1 MAEDCLATRLALG
14 LRSAFGVESRAA
26 GLDRRHSHRSY
37 LTKSSN
43 LIEIGNLLRSTTRMP
58 PQPELNRRIAAIR
71 GFNRF
76 YTKQI
81 GVLQDGLL
89 GSAFSLAEARLLY
102 ELALR
107 DRPTATELGKELS
120 LDAGYLSR
128 ILLGF
133 ERRGLLQKAPAAD
146 KRQYILSL
154 TAQGRAAFAPL
165 DARARAEI
173 AATLGPLTEV
183 QQRRLVA
190 AMATIEATLT
200 AGPARRAEPAF
211 LLRPHRPG
219 DMGWVIGQ
227 HAAFYAEEYGWN
239 EEFEA
244 FVAKIAAKFLR
255 RFDAKHECCWI
266 AEVKGA
272 IVGSVFLVK
281 RSRRTAQLRM
291 LLVEPQARGLGI
303 GRKLVDE
310 CVRFARQAGY
320 RKITLWTNSVLR
332 PARRLYEKAGFE
344 LVREEP
350 HRSFGHDL
358 IGQIWELDL
367 RVPPSFRSRH
377 KPRKEKAA
385 LWGTTAPPR

>member
-1 MAEDCLATRLALG
+1 MPSQAE
-14 LRSAFGVESRAA
+14 
-26 GLDRRHSHRSY
+26 LDRR
-37 LTKSSN
+37 
-43 LIEIGNLLRSTTRMP
+43 
-58 PQPELNRRIAAIR
+58 IATIR

-76 YTKQI
+76 YTRQI

-107 DRPTATELGKELS
+107 DQPTATELGKELS
-120 LDAGYLSR
+120 LDAGYVSR
-128 ILLGF
+128 MLRGF
-133 ERRGLLQKAPAAD
+133 EQRGLLQKTPAAD
-146 KRQYILSL
+146 KRQFLLSL

-173 AATLGPLTEV
+173 AATLGALTEMP
-183 QQRRLVA
+183 QRRLLA
-190 AMATIEATLT
+190 AMATIEAILT
-200 AGPARRAEPAF
+200 TGSTRRAELPF

-219 DMGWVIGQ
+219 DMGWVIGR
-227 HAAFYAEEYGWN
+227 HAALYAEEYGWS

-244 FVAKIAAKFLR
+244 FVAEIAAKFIR
-255 RFDAKHECCWI
+255 NFDAKRERCWI
-266 AEVKGA
+266 AEMDGA
-272 IVGSVFLVK
+272 IMGSGFLVSQ
-281 RSRRTAQLRM
+281 SRTVAQLRM

-310 CVRFARQAGY
+310 CIRFARQAGY

-332 PARRLYEKAGFE
+332 AARRLYEEAGFE

-350 HRSFGHDL
+350 HQNFGQNL

-367 RVPPSFRSRH
+367 QVRSTPQAKR
-377 KPRKEKAA
+377 R
-385 LWGTTAPPR
+385 PPRRT